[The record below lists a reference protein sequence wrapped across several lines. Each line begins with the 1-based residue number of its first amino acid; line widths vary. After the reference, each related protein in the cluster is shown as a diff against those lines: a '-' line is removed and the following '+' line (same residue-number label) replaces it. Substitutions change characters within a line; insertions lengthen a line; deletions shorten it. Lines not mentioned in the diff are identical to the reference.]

1 MHAAQQ
7 DDTYLPVE
15 HLPANTSG
23 TACNKHNFYAVFPEG
38 CHLLHQIGDARERR
52 QPVARREH
60 GRAGCHG
67 ELVSAGRSDWCERAQ
82 STECI
87 CARPLMIADNV
98 ALPVCGY
105 GCAMQ
110 VRTFDNY
117 APDMAQIL
125 IARREL
131 LGDSVA
137 LSWVSLTSRN
147 IEYGSQTG

>member
-1 MHAAQQ
+1 M
-7 DDTYLPVE
+7 
-15 HLPANTSG
+15 
-23 TACNKHNFYAVFPEG
+23 
-38 CHLLHQIGDARERR
+38 LH
-52 QPVARREH
+52 
-60 GRAGCHG
+60 
-67 ELVSAGRSDWCERAQ
+67 S
-82 STECI
+82 
-87 CARPLMIADNV
+87 
-98 ALPVCGY
+98 VCGY

-147 IEYGSQTG
+147 IEYGSQTGLKLLMAV